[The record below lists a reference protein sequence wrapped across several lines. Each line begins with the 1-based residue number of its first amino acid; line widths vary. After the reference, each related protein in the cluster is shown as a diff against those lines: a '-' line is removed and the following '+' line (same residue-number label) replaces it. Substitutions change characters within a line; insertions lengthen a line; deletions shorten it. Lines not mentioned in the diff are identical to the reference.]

1 MSATEIQGTLN
12 YVPDYTLHPIDSEG
26 YYLALKIVGGY
37 VGGVNKVFVGDSEVA
52 NEVDPTNTDAVVV
65 FIDPLET
72 APTTITVISSKTG
85 NLPIT
90 KSYSVIGLSYAVDI
104 DLEAEA
110 GTTVVYG
117 ETVSNLQT
125 GVAVADGAV
134 TGALSYVEGYT
145 LHPVD
150 TEGYFLAL
158 KAVGGYASGVHKIY
172 VGGSETANV
181 VDPVT
186 GAIVAFIDPLID
198 PAPTSITLECTKTGF
213 TTITKVYSIVGLVY
227 GADPT
232 P

>member
-1 MSATEIQGTLN
+1 M
-12 YVPDYTLHPIDSEG
+12 PDYTSHPIDSEG
-26 YYLALKIVGGY
+26 YYLALKVVGGY
-37 VGGVNKVFVGDSEVA
+37 EGGVNKIYVGDSEVA
-52 NEVDPTNTDAVVV
+52 NEVDPANTDAIVV
-65 FIDPLET
+65 FIDPLEP

-90 KSYSVIGLSYAVDI
+90 KSYTVSGLNYAVSL

-125 GVAVADGAV
+125 GVAVDGTDIEGTLA
-134 TGALSYVEGYT
+134 YVEGYT
-145 LHPVD
+145 AHPVD

-158 KAVGGYASGVHKIY
+158 KVVGGYDGGVNKIY
-172 VGGSETANV
+172 VGDSETANM

-186 GAIVAFIDPLID
+186 GAIVVFIDPLID
-198 PAPTSITLECTKTGF
+198 PAPITITLECTKAGF
-213 TTITKVYSIVGLVY
+213 TTVTKVYSIADLVY

>member
-1 MSATEIQGTLN
+1 M
-12 YVPDYTLHPIDSEG
+12 PDYTLHPIDSEG

-37 VGGVNKVFVGDSEVA
+37 EGGVNKIYVGDSEVA

-65 FIDPLET
+65 FIDPQEET
-72 APTTITVISSKTG
+72 PTTITVISNKTG

-90 KSYSVIGLSYAVDI
+90 KSYAVIGLTYAVDM
-104 DLEAEA
+104 DLAAEA

-117 ETVSNLQT
+117 ETVSDLQT
-125 GVAVADGAV
+125 GVVIDDTDIEGTLA
-134 TGALSYVEGYT
+134 YVEDYT
-145 LHPVD
+145 SHPVD

-158 KAVGGYASGVHKIY
+158 KVVGGYDDGVNKIY
-172 VGGSETANV
+172 VGDSETANV

-186 GAIVAFIDPLID
+186 GAIVVFIDPLTD
-198 PAPTSITLECTKTGF
+198 PVPTTITLECTKSGF
-213 TTITKVYSIVGLVY
+213 TTVTKVYSIADIVY

>member
-1 MSATEIQGTLN
+1 M
-12 YVPDYTLHPIDSEG
+12 PDYTLHPIDSEG

-72 APTTITVISSKTG
+72 APLTITVISSKTG

-90 KSYSVIGLSYAVDI
+90 KTYTVSSLNYAVSLG
-104 DLEAEA
+104 LEVEA
-110 GTTVVYG
+110 GATVVYG
-117 ETVSNLQT
+117 EAVSDLQT
-125 GVAVADGAV
+125 GVVIDGMDVEGTLA
-134 TGALSYVEGYT
+134 YVEGYT
-145 LHPVD
+145 AHPVD

-158 KAVGGYASGVHKIY
+158 KAVGGYDDGVNRIY
-172 VGGSETANV
+172 VGDSEIVNV

-198 PAPTSITLECTKTGF
+198 PAPTSITLECIKAGF
-213 TTITKVYSIVGLVY
+213 TTVTKVYSIEALVY

>member
-1 MSATEIQGTLN
+1 M
-12 YVPDYTLHPIDSEG
+12 
-26 YYLALKIVGGY
+26 ALKIVGGY
-37 VGGVNKVFVGDSEVA
+37 DGGVNKIYVGDSEVA

-72 APTTITVISSKTG
+72 APLTITVISNKAG

-90 KSYSVIGLSYAVDI
+90 KTYTVSSLNYAVS
-104 DLEAEA
+104 LGLAAEA

-125 GVAVADGAV
+125 GVVVDGTAVEGTLA
-134 TGALSYVEGYT
+134 YVEAYT

-158 KAVGGYASGVHKIY
+158 KVVGGYDGGVNKIY

-186 GAIVAFIDPLID
+186 GAIVAFIDPLVD
-198 PAPTSITLECTKTGF
+198 PAPTTITLECTKSGF
-213 TTITKVYSIVGLVY
+213 TTVTKVYSIAALVY

>member
-12 YVPDYTLHPIDSEG
+12 YVSDYTLHPIDSEG

-65 FIDPLET
+65 FIDPLEP

-90 KSYSVIGLSYAVDI
+90 K
-104 DLEAEA
+104 
-110 GTTVVYG
+110 
-117 ETVSNLQT
+117 
-125 GVAVADGAV
+125 
-134 TGALSYVEGYT
+134 
-145 LHPVD
+145 
-150 TEGYFLAL
+150 
-158 KAVGGYASGVHKIY
+158 
-172 VGGSETANV
+172 
-181 VDPVT
+181 
-186 GAIVAFIDPLID
+186 
-198 PAPTSITLECTKTGF
+198 
-213 TTITKVYSIVGLVY
+213 VYSIEALVY

>member
-1 MSATEIQGTLN
+1 M
-12 YVPDYTLHPIDSEG
+12 
-26 YYLALKIVGGY
+26 ALKIVGGY

-65 FIDPLET
+65 FIDPQET
-72 APTTITVISSKTG
+72 APLTITVISSKTG

-90 KSYSVIGLSYAVDI
+90 KTYTVSSLNYAVS
-104 DLEAEA
+104 LGLAAEA
-110 GTTVVYG
+110 GETVVYG
-117 ETVSNLQT
+117 KAVSDLQT
-125 GVAVADGAV
+125 GVVIDG
-134 TGALSYVEGYT
+134 TDIEGTLTYVEDYT
-145 LHPVD
+145 SHPVD

-158 KAVGGYASGVHKIY
+158 KVVGGYDGGVNRIY
-172 VGGSETANV
+172 VGDSEIVNV

-198 PAPTSITLECTKTGF
+198 PVPTTITLECIKSGF
-213 TTITKVYSIVGLVY
+213 TTVTKVYSIEALVY

>member
-1 MSATEIQGTLN
+1 M
-12 YVPDYTLHPIDSEG
+12 PDYTLHPIDSEG

-37 VGGVNKVFVGDSEVA
+37 EGGVNKIYVGDSEVA
-52 NEVDPTNTDAVVV
+52 NEVDSTNTDAVVV

-72 APTTITVISSKTG
+72 APLTITVISSKTG

-90 KSYSVIGLSYAVDI
+90 KTYTVSSLNYAVSLG
-104 DLEAEA
+104 LEVEA
-110 GTTVVYG
+110 GATVVYG
-117 ETVSNLQT
+117 EAVSDLQT
-125 GVAVADGAV
+125 GVVIDGMDVEGTLA
-134 TGALSYVEGYT
+134 YVEGYT
-145 LHPVD
+145 AHPVD

-158 KAVGGYASGVHKIY
+158 KAVGGYDDGVNRIY
-172 VGGSETANV
+172 VGDSEIVNV

-198 PAPTSITLECTKTGF
+198 PAPTSITLECIKAGF
-213 TTITKVYSIVGLVY
+213 TTVTKVYSIEALVY

>member
-1 MSATEIQGTLN
+1 M
-12 YVPDYTLHPIDSEG
+12 PDYTLHPIDSEG

-65 FIDPLET
+65 FIDPAET
-72 APTTITVISSKTG
+72 APTTITVISSKPG

-90 KSYSVIGLSYAVDI
+90 KTYTVSSLNYAVS
-104 DLEAEA
+104 LGLAAEA
-110 GTTVVYG
+110 GETVVYG
-117 ETVSNLQT
+117 KAVSDLQT
-125 GVAVADGAV
+125 GVVIDGFVIDGTDIEGTLA
-134 TGALSYVEGYT
+134 YVEGYT
-145 LHPVD
+145 AHPVD

-158 KAVGGYASGVHKIY
+158 KVTGGYDGGVNKIY
-172 VGGSETANV
+172 VGDSETANV
-181 VDPVT
+181 ADPVT
-186 GAIVAFIDPLID
+186 GAIVVFIDPLTD

-213 TTITKVYSIVGLVY
+213 TTVTKVYSIEALVY

>member
-1 MSATEIQGTLN
+1 M
-12 YVPDYTLHPIDSEG
+12 PDYTLHPIDSEG

-37 VGGVNKVFVGDSEVA
+37 EGGVNKIYVGDSEVA

-72 APTTITVISSKTG
+72 APLTITVISSKTG

-90 KSYSVIGLSYAVDI
+90 KTYTVSGLSYAISI

-110 GTTVVYG
+110 DATVVYG
-117 ETVSNLQT
+117 EAVSDLQT
-125 GVAVADGAV
+125 GVVIDGTDIDGTLA
-134 TGALSYVEGYT
+134 YVEGYT
-145 LHPVD
+145 AHPVD
-150 TEGYFLAL
+150 DEGYFLAL
-158 KAVGGYASGVHKIY
+158 KVVGGYDGGVNKVY
-172 VGGSETANV
+172 VGDSETANV

-186 GAIVAFIDPLID
+186 GAIVAFIDPLTD
-198 PAPTSITLECTKTGF
+198 PAPTTITLECTKTGF
-213 TTITKVYSIVGLVY
+213 TTVTKVYSIADLVY

>member
-1 MSATEIQGTLN
+1 M
-12 YVPDYTLHPIDSEG
+12 PDYTLHPIDSEG

-37 VGGVNKVFVGDSEVA
+37 EGGVNKIYVGDSEVA

-65 FIDPLET
+65 FIDPQEET
-72 APTTITVISSKTG
+72 PTTITVISNKTG

-90 KSYSVIGLSYAVDI
+90 KSYAVIGLTYAVDM

-117 ETVSNLQT
+117 ETVSDLQT
-125 GVAVADGAV
+125 GVVIDG
-134 TGALSYVEGYT
+134 TDIEGTLPYVEDYT
-145 LHPVD
+145 SHPVD

-158 KAVGGYASGVHKIY
+158 KAVGGYDGGVNRIY
-172 VGGSETANV
+172 VGDSEIVNV

-198 PAPTSITLECTKTGF
+198 PAPTSITLECIKAGF
-213 TTITKVYSIVGLVY
+213 TTVTKVYSIEALVY

>member
-1 MSATEIQGTLN
+1 M
-12 YVPDYTLHPIDSEG
+12 PDYTLHPIDSEG
-26 YYLALKIVGGY
+26 YYLALKVVGGY
-37 VGGVNKVFVGDSEVA
+37 EGGVNKIYVGDSEVA

-65 FIDPLET
+65 FIDPAET
-72 APTTITVISSKTG
+72 APTTITVISSKAG
-85 NLPIT
+85 YLPIT
-90 KSYSVIGLSYAVDI
+90 KTYSVSNLSYAVDM

-125 GVAVADGAV
+125 GVAVDV
-134 TGALSYVEGYT
+134 TNIEGTLAYVEGYT
-145 LHPVD
+145 SHPVD

-158 KAVGGYASGVHKIY
+158 KVVGGYDGGVNKIY
-172 VGGSETANV
+172 VGDSETANV

-186 GAIVAFIDPLID
+186 GAIVVFIDPLID

-213 TTITKVYSIVGLVY
+213 TTVTKVYSIATLIY
-227 GADPT
+227 GEDPT

>member
-1 MSATEIQGTLN
+1 M
-12 YVPDYTLHPIDSEG
+12 PDYTLHPIDSEG

-65 FIDPLET
+65 FIDPAET
-72 APTTITVISSKTG
+72 APTTITVISSKPG

-90 KSYSVIGLSYAVDI
+90 KTYTVSSLNYAVS
-104 DLEAEA
+104 LGLAAEA
-110 GTTVVYG
+110 GETVVYG
-117 ETVSNLQT
+117 KAVSDLQT
-125 GVAVADGAV
+125 GVVIDGTDIEGTLA
-134 TGALSYVEGYT
+134 YVEDYT
-145 LHPVD
+145 SHPVD

-158 KAVGGYASGVHKIY
+158 KVVGGYDDGVNRIY
-172 VGGSETANV
+172 VGDSEIVNV

-186 GAIVAFIDPLID
+186 GAIVAFIDPLVD
-198 PAPTSITLECTKTGF
+198 PAPTTITLECIKSGF
-213 TTITKVYSIVGLVY
+213 TTVTKVYSIEALVY